1 MIRNVLVS
9 LAAVLVVAAA
19 VAAPA
24 SAAPVSGQQLLSLC
38 TANMWGKG
46 HPFEA
51 AECMGFVVGVSD
63 TFNCAQNDHGFTWNG
78 AEGVSEPR
86 RVAVVVQW
94 LQNHPEALQ
103 FEGHRVVGAALQ
115 EAFPCK

>member
-1 MIRNVLVS
+1 MIRNVLGS
-9 LAAVLVVAAA
+9 LAAATALAAA
-19 VAAPA
+19 APPAALA
-24 SAAPVSGQQLLSLC
+24 TSVNGQQLFSLC

-46 HPFEA
+46 HPLEA

-63 TFNCAQNDHGFTWNG
+63 TFNCVQSDHGFTWDSTSD
-78 AEGVSEPR
+78 ASEPK

>member
-1 MIRNVLVS
+1 MTRNVLAT
-9 LAAVLVVAAA
+9 LAAMLATLML
-19 VAAPA
+19 PHPGA

-46 HPFEA
+46 HPLEA

-63 TFNCAQNDHGFTWNG
+63 TFNCVQGDHGFTWDSARN
-78 AEGVSEPR
+78 VSEPR

-94 LQNHPEALQ
+94 LQSHPEALAY
-103 FEGHRVVGAALQ
+103 EGHRVVGAALQ

>member
-1 MIRNVLVS
+1 MRVVLGVLPAVLA
-9 LAAVLVVAAA
+9 LAALAPAPAAA
-19 VAAPA
+19 N
-24 SAAPVSGQQLLSLC
+24 PVSGRQLLSLC

-46 HPFEA
+46 HPLEA

-63 TFNCAQNDHGFTWNG
+63 TFNCVQSDHGFTWNS
-78 AEGVSEPR
+78 ANGVSEPM

-94 LQNHPEALQ
+94 LQSHPEGLD

-115 EAFPCK
+115 EAFPCR